1 MYNYALCIH
10 QTRYS
15 PFAES
20 VKVFERFLN
29 EYPGSKHADQVGKY
43 LVEVYLNTRNYDV
56 ALQSI
61 EKIKRPSAEILGA
74 KQNEP
79 DQGGPLG
86 GNHGNCGGVAG
97 IVSTLGSV
105 KISNCWTGGGKK
117 FETGQKAGGIVGV
130 FEKGSLSVENCYST
144 YDMLCY
150 SGAGGIF
157 GQCKNVSATFN
168 MTKCFAWNPRLIT
181 YRAADKYSSGAF
193 AGCIANKC
201 TISDCYRNPNM
212 EFVDPFRSL
221 KDHSDITDGIP
232 ANDAAENPN
241 KPTANNNA
249 YDAQPSAEATLSAA
263 AKKLGWDANIW
274 DFSGDVPVLK

>member
-1 MYNYALCIH
+1 MATIGGTDTTRDDLIAKNCSSTGTIFNDSYSVNTAGALFGYIN
-10 QTRYS
+10 S
-15 PFAES
+15 SAEIS
-20 VKVFERFLN
+20 ECFTTL
-29 EYPGSKHADQVGKY
+29 
-43 LVEVYLNTRNYDV
+43 
-56 ALQSI
+56 
-61 EKIKRPSAEILGA
+61 EILGA

-157 GQCKNVSATFN
+157 GQCKNVSGVLNF
-168 MTKCFAWNPRLIT
+168 TKCFAWNPRLIT
-181 YRAADKYSSGAF
+181 YRKTDKYSSGAF

-201 TISDCYRNPNM
+201 TITDCYRNPNM
-212 EFVDPFRSL
+212 EFVDPYRTL

-232 ANDAAENPN
+232 ANDAAENPDS
-241 KPTANNNA
+241 PTANNNA
-249 YDAQPSAEATLSAA
+249 YDAQLSSEATLSAA
-263 AKKLGWDANIW
+263 AQKAGWSASVW
-274 DFSGDVPVLK
+274 DFSGDVPVLKNNK